1 MAASPIAAPL
11 VKGTFFSGPFL
22 TNKSAI
28 WALLLM
34 SAMLL
39 AAVWVR
45 GAAGMALMM
54 LVLTALLAGVVCL
67 WRGSM
72 LHVRHSDQAALAG
85 TELVFSA
92 IEQSPESM
100 VVVDF
105 DGHLLY
111 ANRTFLERTG
121 YSLPEVLGKPAR
133 QISSTGMSEEQR
145 LQMRAVAMG
154 GGVWRSVMVNRRKD
168 GSEMQEGVSISS
180 LMGADGAILGFVEL
194 KQDITELL
202 QSRGRLS
209 QMLNFDAL
217 TLLPNRWAL
226 SQHLDEMI
234 KSEQGFPHEPEH
246 WHALLLF
253 DMDKFSKFN
262 AGRGLEWGD
271 ALLRAVGKRLQS
283 LVPKTAWVART
294 SGNEFAV
301 VLQDA
306 ARSRVDA
313 RMMAY
318 ALATELQRGL
328 RHVVLA
334 REEMEAV
341 QLAFSVGITVFP
353 FTEPA
358 RKRDS
363 EDHIYRRATL
373 ALYQAKAQG
382 VGQVHMFYEALEQSS
397 QRKLAIEKGLYEAL
411 AHDHLRI
418 FVQKQVDIAG
428 KVRGV
433 EALLR
438 WQPPGEA
445 MVSPGTFIPIAED
458 SQLIVQLGDWMLR
471 QAVELL
477 THPLVR
483 GAQMSVAVNISA
495 RQFVQAD
502 FVEKVT
508 NLLRGKYLGQG
519 RLVLEVTESMVF
531 TNVNEAV
538 QKMTRLNGLGV
549 QCALD
554 DFGTGYSSLSYL
566 NRLPIQE
573 IKIDQSFIHNLE
585 PDANSGTLVQA
596 LLMVA
601 KSMHLRVVAE
611 GVETEDQA
619 AILRAW
625 YPAILCQGY
634 LYSRPMPVQ
643 EWLEQLSHES
653 LTPP

>member
-45 GAAGMALMM
+45 GTAGMALMM

-180 LMGADGAILGFVEL
+180 LMGADGSIQGFVEL

-502 FVEKVT
+502 FVDKVT

>member
-121 YSLPEVLGKPAR
+121 YSLSEVLGKPAR

-502 FVEKVT
+502 FVDKVT